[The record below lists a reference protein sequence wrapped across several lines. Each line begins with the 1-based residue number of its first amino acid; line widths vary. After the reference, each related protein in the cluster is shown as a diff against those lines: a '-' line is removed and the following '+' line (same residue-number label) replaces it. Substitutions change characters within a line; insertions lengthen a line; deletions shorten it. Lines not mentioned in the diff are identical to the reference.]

1 MDLAIRDIQQ
11 HLGRFSATV
20 VGIGLL
26 FAIVLSMNGIYRGF
40 VFEGLSLINIT
51 NPDLWVVERYRGGP
65 INEQSLLPEFFHYS
79 VAAIPGVEKASPF
92 IVYPV
97 ERRIAG
103 KSRRFTIIGYDV
115 FTGMGGPKKLV
126 AGRPIV
132 QAHYEAVAHEKLGL
146 RLGQNFRLGLHTYTV
161 VGLTREGTSPDG
173 EPLLY
178 LSLPDAQEVIWL
190 PDNEEVRNQRLRIY
204 QSLVRPGFFT
214 PQEAEKYLARYA
226 VDTHKVNTILVRLA
240 PGAQAKEVALRIQ
253 DYLYLSVFTTPEQID
268 IMFKGRLNRP
278 RMQLFLFRSLL
289 LIVCVV
295 IIAMVI
301 FTLTL
306 EKIRSI
312 AVMKLI
318 GAPNRV
324 IIRLI
329 MEQSILLTACSYFIG
344 WIVIHNTYQGW
355 PRLVLL
361 TPEDDLTT
369 LGLALIGGI
378 IASLLGIWKALK
390 TPPALALGEQ

>member
-1 MDLAIRDIQQ
+1 MDLAIRDIRQ
-11 HLGRFSATV
+11 HLGRFLATV

-40 VFEGLSLINIT
+40 VFEGLALINST

-65 INEQSLLPEFFHYS
+65 INEQSILPEFFHYS
-79 VAAIPGVEKASPF
+79 VAAMPGVEKASPF

-103 KSRRFTIIGYDV
+103 KSRRFTIVGYDV
-115 FTGMGGPKKLV
+115 FTGLGGPKKLL
-126 AGRPIV
+126 AGRPIT
-132 QAHYEAVAHEKLGL
+132 QAHYEAVAHQKLGL
-146 RLGQNFRLGLHTYTV
+146 RLNENFRLGLHTYTV
-161 VGLTREGTSPDG
+161 VGLTKEGTSPDG

-204 QSLVRPGFFT
+204 QSLVHPGLFT
-214 PQEAEKYLARYA
+214 VQEAEKYLSRYSIEMHRINA
-226 VDTHKVNTILVRLA
+226 VLVRLM
-240 PGAQAKEVALRIQ
+240 PGAQAREVAQSIR
-253 DYLYLSVFTTPEQID
+253 DYLYLSVFTTPEQIE
-268 IMFKGRLNRP
+268 IMSQGRLNRP
-278 RMQLFLFRSLL
+278 RMQLFLFRTLL

-301 FTLTL
+301 FTLTM

-329 MEQSILLTACSYFIG
+329 MEQSILLTSCSYLIG
-344 WIVIHNTYQGW
+344 WVIIHNTYHVW

-361 TPEDDLTT
+361 TPLDDLVTF
-369 LGLALIGGI
+369 GLALIGGI

>member
-1 MDLAIRDIQQ
+1 
-11 HLGRFSATV
+11 
-20 VGIGLL
+20 
-26 FAIVLSMNGIYRGF
+26 
-40 VFEGLSLINIT
+40 
-51 NPDLWVVERYRGGP
+51 VERYRGGP
-65 INEQSLLPEFFHYS
+65 INEQSILPEFFHYS
-79 VAAIPGVEKASPF
+79 VAAMPGVEKASPF

-115 FTGMGGPKKLV
+115 FTGLGGPKKLL
-126 AGRPIV
+126 AGRPIT
-132 QAHYEAVAHEKLGL
+132 QAHYEAVAHQKLGL
-146 RLGQNFRLGLHTYTV
+146 RLNENFRLGLHTYTV
-161 VGLTREGTSPDG
+161 VGLTKEGTSPDG

-204 QSLVRPGFFT
+204 QSLVRPGLFT
-214 PQEAEKYLARYA
+214 VQEAEKYLSRYSIEMHRINA
-226 VDTHKVNTILVRLA
+226 VLVRLM
-240 PGAQAKEVALRIQ
+240 PGAQVREVAQSIR
-253 DYLYLSVFTTPEQID
+253 DYLYLSVFTTPEQIE
-268 IMFKGRLNRP
+268 IMSQGRLNRP
-278 RMQLFLFRSLL
+278 RMQLFLFRTLL

-301 FTLTL
+301 FTLTM

-329 MEQSILLTACSYFIG
+329 MEQSILLTSCSYLIG
-344 WIVIHNTYQGW
+344 WVIIHNTYHVW

-361 TPEDDLTT
+361 TPLDDLVTF
-369 LGLALIGGI
+369 GLALLGGI

>member
-1 MDLAIRDIQQ
+1 MDLAIRDIRQ
-11 HLGRFSATV
+11 HLGRFLATV

-26 FAIVLSMNGIYRGF
+26 FAIVLSMNGIYQGF
-40 VFEGLSLINIT
+40 LFEGLSLINIT
-51 NPDLWVVERYRGGP
+51 NPDLWVVERHRGGP

-92 IVYPV
+92 ILYPV
-97 ERRIAG
+97 ERQIAG
-103 KSRRFTIIGYDV
+103 ESRRFTIVGYDV
-115 FTGMGGPKKLV
+115 FTGLGGPKRLH
-126 AGRPIV
+126 AGRPIT
-132 QAHYEAVAHEKLGL
+132 QAHYEAVAHAKLGL
-146 RLGQNFRLGLHTYTV
+146 RLGQNFRLGLHTFTV
-161 VGLTREGTSPDG
+161 VGLTKEGTSPDG

-190 PDNEEVRNQRLRIY
+190 PDNEEVRNQRLRVY

-214 PQEAEKYLARYA
+214 PQEAEKYLSRYA
-226 VDTHKVNTILVRLA
+226 METHKVNAILVRLA
-240 PGAQAKEVALRIQ
+240 PGAQGKEVARQIQ
-253 DYLYLSVFTTPEQID
+253 DYLYLSVFTTPEQIE

-278 RMQLFLFRSLL
+278 RRQLLLFRILL
-289 LIVCVV
+289 LIVSVV

-301 FTLTL
+301 FTLTM

-324 IIRLI
+324 IVRLI
-329 MEQSILLTACSYFIG
+329 MEQSILLTACSFFIG
-344 WIVIHNTYQGW
+344 WIIIRNAYQMW

-361 TPEDDLTT
+361 TLGDDLVTF
-369 LGLALIGGI
+369 GLALTGGI

>member
-1 MDLAIRDIQQ
+1 MDLAIRDIRQ
-11 HLGRFSATV
+11 HLGRFLATV
-20 VGIGLL
+20 VGIGML

-40 VFEGLSLINIT
+40 VFEGLSLIQT
-51 NPDLWVVERYRGGP
+51 ANPDLWVVERYRGGP
-65 INEQSLLPEFFHYS
+65 INEESRLPEFFHYS

-92 IVYPV
+92 IVFPV
-97 ERRIAG
+97 ERDIVG
-103 KSRRFTIIGYDV
+103 VSRRFTIIGYDV
-115 FTGMGGPKKLV
+115 FTGLGGPKKLI
-126 AGRPIV
+126 AGRPIT
-132 QAHYEAVAHEKLGL
+132 QAHYEAVAHVKLGL

-161 VGLTREGTSPDG
+161 VGLTKEGTSPDG

-190 PDNEEVRNQRLRIY
+190 PDNEEVRNQRLRVY
-204 QSLVRPGFFT
+204 QSLVQPGFFT
-214 PQEAEKYLARYA
+214 PQEAEKYLSRYA
-226 VDTHKVNTILVRLA
+226 IDTHQINAVLVRLA
-240 PGAQAKEVALRIQ
+240 PGAKAEEVARQIKN
-253 DYLYLSVFTTPEQID
+253 YLYFSVFTTPEQLA
-268 IMFKGRLNRP
+268 IMMKGRLNKPSR
-278 RMQLFLFRSLL
+278 QLWLFRVLL

-301 FTLTL
+301 FTQTM

-324 IIRLI
+324 IVRLI
-329 MEQSILLTACSYFIG
+329 MEQSIVLTACSFFIG
-344 WIVIHNTYQGW
+344 WIIIHNAYQMW

-361 TPEDDLTT
+361 TWGDDLAT
-369 LGLALIGGI
+369 LGVALAGGI

>member
-1 MDLAIRDIQQ
+1 MDLAIRDIRQ
-11 HLGRFSATV
+11 HLGRFLATV

-40 VFEGLSLINIT
+40 VFEGLALINST

-65 INEQSLLPEFFHYS
+65 INEQSILPEFFHYS
-79 VAAIPGVEKASPF
+79 VAAMPGVEKASPF

-115 FTGMGGPKKLV
+115 FTGLGGPKKLL
-126 AGRPIV
+126 AGRPIT
-132 QAHYEAVAHEKLGL
+132 QAHYEAVAHQKLGL
-146 RLGQNFRLGLHTYTV
+146 RLNENFRLGLHTYTV
-161 VGLTREGTSPDG
+161 VGLTKEGTSPDG

-204 QSLVRPGFFT
+204 QSLVRPGLFT
-214 PQEAEKYLARYA
+214 VQEAEKYLSRYSIEMHRINA
-226 VDTHKVNTILVRLA
+226 VLVRLM
-240 PGAQAKEVALRIQ
+240 PGAQVREVAQSIR
-253 DYLYLSVFTTPEQID
+253 DYLYLSVFTTPEQIE
-268 IMFKGRLNRP
+268 IMSQGRLNRP
-278 RMQLFLFRSLL
+278 RMQLFLFRTLL

-301 FTLTL
+301 FTLTM

-329 MEQSILLTACSYFIG
+329 MEQSILLTSCSYLIG
-344 WIVIHNTYQGW
+344 WVIIHNTYHVW

-361 TPEDDLTT
+361 TPLDDLVTF
-369 LGLALIGGI
+369 GLALLGGI

>member
-1 MDLAIRDIQQ
+1 MDLAIRDIRQ
-11 HLGRFSATV
+11 HLGRFLATV

-40 VFEGLSLINIT
+40 VFEGLSLIQNT

-65 INEQSLLPEFFHYS
+65 INEQSILPEFIHYS
-79 VAAIPGVEKASPF
+79 VAAIPGVDKASPF

-97 ERRIAG
+97 ERRIGAER
-103 KSRRFTIIGYDV
+103 RRFTIIGYDV
-115 FTGMGGPKKLV
+115 FTGLGGPKKV
-126 AGRPIV
+126 SAGRPIS

-146 RLGQNFRLGLHTYTV
+146 RLGQKFHLGLHTYTV
-161 VGLTREGTSPDG
+161 VGLTREGTSSDG

-178 LSLPDAQEVIWL
+178 LALPDAQEVIFQ

-204 QSLVRPGFFT
+204 QNLVKPGFFT
-214 PQEAEKYLARYA
+214 PQEAGKYLSHYSI
-226 VDTHKVNTILVRLA
+226 DTHRINAVLVRLS
-240 PGAQAKEVALRIQ
+240 PGAKTEEVARRIE
-253 DYLYLSVFTTPEQID
+253 DYLYFSVFSTPEQVD
-268 IMFKGRLNRP
+268 IMLKGRLNRP
-278 RMQLFLFRSLL
+278 RKQLLLFRILL
-289 LIVCVV
+289 LIVSVV

-329 MEQSILLTACSYFIG
+329 MEQSILLTACSYLIG
-344 WIVIHNTYQGW
+344 WIIIHNAYQMW

-361 TPEDDLTT
+361 TPGDDLATF
-369 LGLALIGGI
+369 GLALSGGI
-378 IASLLGIWKALK
+378 IASLLGIWRALK

>member
-1 MDLAIRDIQQ
+1 MDLAIRDIRQ
-11 HLGRFSATV
+11 HLGRFLATV

-40 VFEGLSLINIT
+40 VFEGLALINST

-65 INEQSLLPEFFHYS
+65 INEQSILPEFFHYS
-79 VAAIPGVEKASPF
+79 VAAMPGVEKASPF

-97 ERRIAG
+97 ERHIAG

-115 FTGMGGPKKLV
+115 FTGLGGPKKLL
-126 AGRPIV
+126 AGRPIT
-132 QAHYEAVAHEKLGL
+132 QAHYEAVAHQKLGL
-146 RLGQNFRLGLHTYTV
+146 RLNENFRLGLHTYTV
-161 VGLTREGTSPDG
+161 VGLTKEGTSPDG

-204 QSLVRPGFFT
+204 QSLVRPGLFT
-214 PQEAEKYLARYA
+214 VQEAEKYLSRYSIEMHRINA
-226 VDTHKVNTILVRLA
+226 VLVRLM
-240 PGAQAKEVALRIQ
+240 PGAQVREVAQSIR
-253 DYLYLSVFTTPEQID
+253 DYLYLSVFTTPEQIE
-268 IMFKGRLNRP
+268 IMSQGRLNRP
-278 RMQLFLFRSLL
+278 RMQLFLFRTLL

-301 FTLTL
+301 FTLTM

-329 MEQSILLTACSYFIG
+329 IEQSILLTSCSYLIG
-344 WIVIHNTYQGW
+344 WVIIHNTYHVW

-361 TPEDDLTT
+361 TPLDDLVTF
-369 LGLALIGGI
+369 GLALLGGI

>member
-1 MDLAIRDIQQ
+1 MDLAIRDINQ
-11 HLGRFSATV
+11 HLGRFLATV

-40 VFEGLSLINIT
+40 LFEGLSLINIT
-51 NPDLWVVERYRGGP
+51 SPDLWVVERYRGGP

-103 KSRRFTIIGYDV
+103 ASRRFTIIGYDV

-126 AGRPIV
+126 AGRPIT
-132 QAHYEAVAHEKLGL
+132 QAHYEAVAHAKLGL

-161 VGLTREGTSPDG
+161 VGLTKEGTAPDG
-173 EPLLY
+173 EPLLF

-190 PDNEEVRNQRLRIY
+190 PDNEEVRNQRLRVY
-204 QSLVRPGFFT
+204 QSLVRPGFFS

-226 VDTHKVNTILVRLA
+226 IDTHKVNAVLVRLA
-240 PGAQAKEVALRIQ
+240 PGARLEEVVRRIEN
-253 DYLYLSVFTTPEQID
+253 YLYFSVFTTPQQVEV
-268 IMFKGRLNRP
+268 MMKGRLNKPSR
-278 RMQLFLFRSLL
+278 QLWLFRVLL
-289 LIVCVV
+289 LIVSVV

-301 FTLTL
+301 FTQTM

-329 MEQSILLTACSYFIG
+329 MEQSILLTACSFFIG
-344 WIVIHNTYQGW
+344 WIIIHNVYQMW

-361 TPEDDLTT
+361 TPGDDLVT
-369 LGLALIGGI
+369 LAVALIGGI

>member
-1 MDLAIRDIQQ
+1 MDLAIRDIKQ
-11 HLGRFSATV
+11 HLGRFLATV

-51 NPDLWVVERYRGGP
+51 NPDLWVVERYRGGA
-65 INEQSLLPEFFHYS
+65 INEQSILPEFFHYS
-79 VAAIPGVEKASPF
+79 VAAMPGVEKASPF

-103 KSRRFTIIGYDV
+103 ESRRFTIIGYDV
-115 FTGMGGPKKLV
+115 FTGLGGPKNFT
-126 AGRPIV
+126 AGRPIT
-132 QAHYEAVAHEKLGL
+132 QAHYEAVAHQKLGL

-161 VGLTREGTSPDG
+161 VGLTKEVTSPDG
-173 EPLLY
+173 EALLY

-190 PDNEEVRNQRLRIY
+190 PDNEEVRNQRLRVY

-214 PQEAEKYLARYA
+214 PQEAEKYLSRYGI
-226 VDTHKVNTILVRLA
+226 DTHRINAVLVRLA
-240 PGAQAKEVALRIQ
+240 PGAQAKEVVRQIK
-253 DYLYLSVFTTPEQID
+253 DYLYLSVFTTPEQIQ
-268 IMFKGRLNRP
+268 IMFKGRLDRP
-278 RMQLFLFRSLL
+278 QRQLLLFRTLL
-289 LIVCVV
+289 LIVSVV

-301 FTLTL
+301 FTLTM

-329 MEQSILLTACSYFIG
+329 MEQSILLTACSFFIG
-344 WIVIHNTYQGW
+344 WIIIHNAYHLW

-361 TPEDDLTT
+361 TPGDDLTT
-369 LGLALIGGI
+369 LGLALTGGI

>member
-1 MDLAIRDIQQ
+1 MDLAIRDIRQ
-11 HLGRFSATV
+11 HLGRFVATV

-26 FAIVLSMNGIYRGF
+26 FAIVLSMNGIYQGF

-51 NPDLWVVERYRGGP
+51 NPDLWVVERNRGGP
-65 INEQSLLPEFFHYS
+65 INEQSLFPEFFHYS
-79 VAAIPGVEKASPF
+79 VSAIPGVEKASPF
-92 IVYPV
+92 IIYPV
-97 ERRIAG
+97 ERHIAG
-103 KSRRFTIIGYDV
+103 QSRRFTIIGYDV
-115 FTGMGGPKKLV
+115 FTGMGGPKNLV
-126 AGRPIV
+126 AGRPIT
-132 QAHYEAVAHEKLGL
+132 QAHYEAVAHQKLGL
-146 RLGQNFRLGLHTYTV
+146 DLGQNFRLGLHTYTV
-161 VGLTREGTSPDG
+161 VGLTKEGTSPDG

-190 PDNEEVRNQRLRIY
+190 PDNEEVRNQRLRFY
-204 QSLVRPGFFT
+204 QSLVRSGFFS
-214 PQEAEKYLARYA
+214 PQEAEKYLSRSAI
-226 VDTHKVNTILVRLA
+226 DTHKVNAVLVRLA
-240 PGAQAKEVALRIQ
+240 PGAQAREVAQRIK

-268 IMFKGRLNRP
+268 IMFKGRLDRP
-278 RMQLFLFRSLL
+278 RMQLFLFRTLL

-324 IIRLI
+324 IVRLI
-329 MEQSILLTACSYFIG
+329 MEQSLLLTACSYLIG
-344 WIVIHNTYQGW
+344 WIIIHNTYQGW

-361 TPEDDLTT
+361 TPGDDLTT
-369 LGLALIGGI
+369 LGLALAGGI

>member
-1 MDLAIRDIQQ
+1 MDLAIRDIKQ
-11 HLGRFSATV
+11 HLGRFLATV

-40 VFEGLSLINIT
+40 LFEGLSLINIT

-103 KSRRFTIIGYDV
+103 ESRRFTIIGYDV

-126 AGRPIV
+126 AGRPIT
-132 QAHYEAVAHEKLGL
+132 QAHYEAVAHAKLGL

-161 VGLTREGTSPDG
+161 VGLTKEGTAPDG
-173 EPLLY
+173 EPLLF

-190 PDNEEVRNQRLRIY
+190 PDNEEVRNQRLRVY
-204 QSLVRPGFFT
+204 QSLVRPGFFS
-214 PQEAEKYLARYA
+214 PQEAEKYLSRYA
-226 VDTHKVNTILVRLA
+226 IDTHKVNAVLVRLA
-240 PGAQAKEVALRIQ
+240 PGARLEEVVRRIEN
-253 DYLYLSVFTTPEQID
+253 YLYFSVFTTPQQVEV
-268 IMFKGRLNRP
+268 MMKGRLNKPSR
-278 RMQLFLFRSLL
+278 QLWLFRVLL
-289 LIVCVV
+289 LIVSVV
-295 IIAMVI
+295 IIAMVV
-301 FTLTL
+301 FTLTM

-329 MEQSILLTACSYFIG
+329 MEQSVVLTICSFFIG
-344 WIVIHNTYQGW
+344 WIIIHNAYQMW

-361 TPEDDLTT
+361 TPGDDLVT
-369 LGLALIGGI
+369 LAVALIGGI

>member
-1 MDLAIRDIQQ
+1 MDLAIRDIRQ
-11 HLGRFSATV
+11 HLGRFLATV
-20 VGIGLL
+20 VGIGML

-40 VFEGLSLINIT
+40 VFEGLSLIQT
-51 NPDLWVVERYRGGP
+51 ANPDLWVVERYRGGP
-65 INEQSLLPEFFHYS
+65 INEESRLPEFFHYS

-92 IVYPV
+92 IVFPV
-97 ERRIAG
+97 ERDIVG
-103 KSRRFTIIGYDV
+103 VSKRFTIIGYDV
-115 FTGMGGPKKLV
+115 FTGLGGPKKLI
-126 AGRPIV
+126 AGRPII
-132 QAHYEAVAHEKLGL
+132 QAHYEAVAHVKLGL

-161 VGLTREGTSPDG
+161 VGLTKEGTSPDG

-190 PDNEEVRNQRLRIY
+190 PDNEEVRNQRLRVY

-214 PQEAEKYLARYA
+214 PQEAEKYLSRYA
-226 VDTHKVNTILVRLA
+226 IDTHQINAVLVRLA
-240 PGAQAKEVALRIQ
+240 PGAKAEEVARQIKN
-253 DYLYLSVFTTPEQID
+253 YLYFSVFTTPAQLA
-268 IMFKGRLNRP
+268 IMMKGRLNKPSR
-278 RMQLFLFRSLL
+278 QLWLFRVLL
-289 LIVCVV
+289 LIVSVV

-301 FTLTL
+301 FTQTM

-324 IIRLI
+324 IVRLI
-329 MEQSILLTACSYFIG
+329 MEQSIVLTACSFFIG
-344 WIVIHNTYQGW
+344 WIIIHNAYQMW

-361 TPEDDLTT
+361 TWGDDLAT
-369 LGLALIGGI
+369 LGVALAGGI

>member
-1 MDLAIRDIQQ
+1 MDLAIRDIRQ
-11 HLGRFSATV
+11 HLGRFLATV

-65 INEQSLLPEFFHYS
+65 INEQSILPEFFHYS
-79 VAAIPGVEKASPF
+79 VAAIPGVDKASPF
-92 IVYPV
+92 IIYPV
-97 ERRIAG
+97 ERHVAG
-103 KSRRFTIIGYDV
+103 ESKRFTIIGYDV
-115 FTGMGGPKKLV
+115 FTGLGGPKNFT
-126 AGRPIV
+126 AGRGITH
-132 QAHYEAVAHEKLGL
+132 AHYEAVAHQKLGL

-161 VGLTREGTSPDG
+161 VGLTKEGTSPDG
-173 EPLLY
+173 EALLY
-178 LSLPDAQEVIWL
+178 LSLPDAQEVIFL

-214 PQEAEKYLARYA
+214 PQEAEKYLSRYA
-226 VDTHKVNTILVRLA
+226 IDTHRINAVLVRLA
-240 PGAQAKEVALRIQ
+240 PGAKVKEVARQIK

-268 IMFKGRLNRP
+268 IMFKGRLDRP
-278 RMQLFLFRSLL
+278 QRQLLLFRILL
-289 LIVCVV
+289 LIVSVV

-329 MEQSILLTACSYFIG
+329 MEQSILLTACSFFIG
-344 WIVIHNTYQGW
+344 WIIIHNAYQMW

-361 TPEDDLTT
+361 TPGDDLQT
-369 LGLALIGGI
+369 LGLALTGGI

>member
-1 MDLAIRDIQQ
+1 MDLAIRDIRQ
-11 HLGRFSATV
+11 HLGRFLATV

-40 VFEGLSLINIT
+40 VFEGLSLIQNT
-51 NPDLWVVERYRGGP
+51 NPDLWVVERHRGGP
-65 INEQSLLPEFFHYS
+65 INEQSILPEFFHYS

-103 KSRRFTIIGYDV
+103 ESKRFTIIGYDV
-115 FTGMGGPKKLV
+115 FSGLGGPKKPS
-126 AGRPIV
+126 AGRAIT

-146 RLGQNFRLGLHTYTV
+146 GLGQNFRLGLHTYTV
-161 VGLTREGTSPDG
+161 VGLTRESTSPDG

-178 LSLPDAQEVIWL
+178 LSLPDAQEVIFL

-204 QSLVRPGFFT
+204 QSLIKPGFFT
-214 PQEAEKYLARYA
+214 PQEAEKYLSRYA
-226 VDTHKVNTILVRLA
+226 VDTHKVNALLVRLA
-240 PGAQAKEVALRIQ
+240 PGAKAKEVARRIE
-253 DYLYLSVFTTPEQID
+253 DYLYFSVFSTPEQLD
-268 IMFKGRLNRP
+268 IMLQGRLNRP
-278 RMQLFLFRSLL
+278 RRQLLLFRTLL
-289 LIVCVV
+289 LIVSVV

-301 FTLTL
+301 FTLTM

-329 MEQSILLTACSYFIG
+329 MEQAILLTASSYLIG
-344 WIVIHNTYQGW
+344 WIIIHNAYHMW

-361 TPEDDLTT
+361 TPGDDLTT
-369 LGLALIGGI
+369 LGLALAGGI
-378 IASLLGIWKALK
+378 IASLLGILKALK

>member
-1 MDLAIRDIQQ
+1 MDLAIRDIRQ
-11 HLGRFSATV
+11 HLGRFLATV

-51 NPDLWVVERYRGGP
+51 DPDLWVVERYRGGP
-65 INEQSLLPEFFHYS
+65 INEQSILPEFFHYS

-92 IVYPV
+92 ILYPV
-97 ERRIAG
+97 ERYVAG

-115 FTGMGGPKKLV
+115 FTGLGGPKKLA
-126 AGRPIV
+126 AGRPIT
-132 QAHYEAVAHEKLGL
+132 QAHYEAVAHENLSL
-146 RLGQNFRLGLHTYTV
+146 RLGENFRLGLHTYTV
-161 VGLTREGTSPDG
+161 VGLTKEGTSPDG

-178 LSLPDAQEVIWL
+178 LSLPDAQEVIFL

-214 PQEAEKYLARYA
+214 PQEAEKYLSRDAI
-226 VDTHKVNTILVRLA
+226 DTHRINAVLVRLA
-240 PGAQAKEVALRIQ
+240 PGAQAQEVARSIR

-278 RMQLFLFRSLL
+278 RMQLYLFRILL

-295 IIAMVI
+295 IIAMVV
-301 FTLTL
+301 FTLTM

-318 GAPNRV
+318 GSPNRV

-329 MEQSILLTACSYFIG
+329 MEQSILLTACSYLIG
-344 WIVIHNTYQGW
+344 WIIIHNTHQLW

-361 TPEDDLTT
+361 TPGDDLTT
-369 LGLALIGGI
+369 LGLALVGGI

>member
-1 MDLAIRDIQQ
+1 MDLAIRDIRQ
-11 HLGRFSATV
+11 HLGRFSPTV

-26 FAIVLSMNGIYRGF
+26 FAIVLCMNGIYRGL

-226 VDTHKVNTILVRLA
+226 VDTHKVNAILVRLA

-278 RMQLFLFRSLL
+278 RKQLFLFRSLL

>member
-1 MDLAIRDIQQ
+1 MDLAIRDIRQ
-11 HLGRFSATV
+11 HLGRFLATV

-65 INEQSLLPEFFHYS
+65 INEQSILPEFFHYS

-92 IVYPV
+92 ILYPV

-115 FTGMGGPKKLV
+115 FTGLGGPKNFT
-126 AGRPIV
+126 AGRPIT
-132 QAHYEAVAHEKLGL
+132 QAHYEAVAHQMLGL
-146 RLGQNFRLGLHTYTV
+146 RLGENFRLGLHTYTV
-161 VGLTREGTSPDG
+161 VGLTREGTAPDG

-178 LSLPDAQEVIWL
+178 LSLPDAQEVIFL
-190 PDNEEVRNQRLRIY
+190 PDNEEVRNQRLRVY

-214 PQEAEKYLARYA
+214 PREAEKYLSRSAI
-226 VDTHKVNTILVRLA
+226 DTHRINAVLVRLA
-240 PGAQAKEVALRIQ
+240 PGAQAKEVARRIQ
-253 DYLYLSVFTTPEQID
+253 DYLYLSVFTTPEQIE
-268 IMFKGRLNRP
+268 IMFKGRLNRAQ
-278 RMQLFLFRSLL
+278 RQLLLFRTLL
-289 LIVCVV
+289 LIVSVV

-301 FTLTL
+301 FTLTM

-329 MEQSILLTACSYFIG
+329 MEQSILLTLCSYLIG
-344 WIVIHNTYQGW
+344 WIIIHNAYHLW

-361 TPEDDLTT
+361 IPMDDLTT
-369 LGLALIGGI
+369 LGLALTGGI

>member
-1 MDLAIRDIQQ
+1 MDLAIRDIRQ
-11 HLGRFSATV
+11 HLGRFVATV
-20 VGIGLL
+20 VGIGML

-40 VFEGLSLINIT
+40 VFEGLSLIQT
-51 NPDLWVVERYRGGP
+51 ANPDLWVVERYRGGP

-79 VAAIPGVEKASPF
+79 VSAIPGVEKASPF

-103 KSRRFTIIGYDV
+103 ASRRFTIIGYDV
-115 FTGMGGPKKLV
+115 FTGLGGPKNLT
-126 AGRPIV
+126 AGRLIT
-132 QAHYEAVAHEKLGL
+132 QAHYEAVAHANLGL

-161 VGLTREGTSPDG
+161 VGLTKEGTSPDG

-190 PDNEEVRNQRLRIY
+190 PDNEEVRNQRLRVY
-204 QSLVRPGFFT
+204 QSLVRPGFFS
-214 PQEAEKYLARYA
+214 PQEAEKYLSRYA
-226 VDTHKVNTILVRLA
+226 IDTHKVNAVLVRLA
-240 PGAQAKEVALRIQ
+240 PGAQAREVAQRIK
-253 DYLYLSVFTTPEQID
+253 DYLYLSVYTTPEQIE

-278 RMQLFLFRSLL
+278 QRQLLLFRTLL
-289 LIVCVV
+289 LIVSVV

-301 FTLTL
+301 FTLTM

-318 GAPNRV
+318 GASNRV

-329 MEQSILLTACSYFIG
+329 MEQSVLLTACSYLIG
-344 WIVIHNTYQGW
+344 WIIIHNAYHLW

-369 LGLALIGGI
+369 LGLALTGGI

-390 TPPALALGEQ
+390 TPPALALGEE